1 MSAKQEYWLLVSETA
16 DTGREAMY
24 SLLKS
29 RLQSAKLID
38 FSAVFDVPTNIK
50 YGRLDDLM
58 RLVDDLVKH
67 DSFVEQACRR
77 LERLG
82 LEIDPSA
89 EFKIL
94 WQRNTLSV
102 DQYLSRFI
110 WDEAKYP
117 RSRLLKQN
125 VDLLVQNVGKLDE
138 EVRVKANLFQ
148 ELRNS
153 AATNQKADSIGFAT
167 KDLVD
172 ILTPDICSE
181 SDFVDTEHLTT
192 VVAIVPKQ
200 EEPHFAKNYWR
211 WNEFIAPQ
219 SHKKYPVEDKDGA
232 SVWTFV
238 CFKSKIEEIREK
250 AKVERVQLREFKYSP
265 TAHKTKNE
273 ERGKLEAER
282 TKQESVLSRICLAAF
297 SECFVAW
304 VHLKAI
310 RLFVEAV
317 LRYGVP
323 PKFSA
328 FIVRL
333 PPKAKESRMRRELDE
348 IFATKSMLGKS
359 YFGVREETNVG
370 DDDQD
375 FFPYV
380 SLSLVPFLLFTQK

>member
-1 MSAKQEYWLLVSETA
+1 MSARQEYWLLVSETA

-29 RLQSAKLID
+29 RLQNAKLID

-82 LEIDPSA
+82 LEIDPNA

-117 RSRLLKQN
+117 RSRILKQN
-125 VDLLVQNVGKLDE
+125 VDLLVANVAKLDE
-138 EVRVKANLFQ
+138 EVRVKASLFQ

-153 AATNQKADSIGFAT
+153 AANSQKQESIGFNT

-172 ILTPDICSE
+172 VLTPDICSE
-181 SDFVDTEHLTT
+181 SDFIDTEHLTT

-200 EEPHFAKNYWR
+200 EELNFTKNYWK
-211 WNEFIAPQ
+211 WHEFVAPQ
-219 SHKKYPVEDKDGA
+219 SHKKYPVVDKDGTTI
-232 SVWTFV
+232 WTFV
-238 CFKSKIEEIREK
+238 CFKSKIDEIKERFK
-250 AKVERVQLREFKYSP
+250 AERITLREYKFSP

-282 TKQESVLSRICLAAF
+282 SKQESVLSRICLAAF

-333 PPKAKESRMRRELDE
+333 PPKAKESRMRRELEE

-359 YFGVREETNVG
+359 YFGVREDNNIG

>member
-1 MSAKQEYWLLVSETA
+1 MWCFQ
-16 DTGREAMY
+16 
-24 SLLKS
+24 
-29 RLQSAKLID
+29 
-38 FSAVFDVPTNIK
+38 VFDVPTNIK

-125 VDLLVQNVGKLDE
+125 VDLLVANVAKLDE
-138 EVRVKANLFQ
+138 EVRVKASVFQ

-153 AATNQKADSIGFAT
+153 SATNQKADSIGFAT
-167 KDLVD
+167 KDLIDV
-172 ILTPDICSE
+172 LTPDVCSE
-181 SDFVDTEHLTT
+181 QDFLETTHLTT
-192 VVAIVPKQ
+192 AVAIVPKQ
-200 EEPHFAKNYWR
+200 EEANFVKAYWK
-211 WNEFIAPQ
+211 WNPFVVPS
-219 SHKKYPVEDKDGA
+219 SHKKYQVQDKDGA
-232 SVWTFV
+232 TVWSFV
-238 CFKSKIEEIREK
+238 CFKSKFDAVRTT
-250 AKVERVQLREFKYSP
+250 AKEHRVTVREFKFSA
-265 TAHKTKNE
+265 TAHKTKDE

-304 VHLKAI
+304 VHLKAM

-323 PKFSA
+323 PKFAA

-333 PPKAKESRMRRELDE
+333 PPKAKESRMRRELEE

-359 YFGVREETNVG
+359 YFGVRDEGTGVA

-380 SLSLVPFLLFTQK
+380 SLSLVPFLMFTQK

>member
-1 MSAKQEYWLLVSETA
+1 MAAKQEYWLLVSETA
-16 DTGREAMY
+16 ETGREATY

-29 RLQSAKLID
+29 RLQGAKLID

-67 DSFVEQACRR
+67 DTFVEQACRR
-77 LERLG
+77 LEKLG
-82 LEIDPSA
+82 LDIDPNA

-102 DQYLSRFI
+102 EQYLSRFI

-125 VDLLVQNVGKLDE
+125 VDLLVANVAKLDE
-138 EVRVKANLFQ
+138 EVRVKASLFQ
-148 ELRNS
+148 ELKNS
-153 AATNQKADSIGFAT
+153 AASNQKADTVGFMT

-172 ILTPDICSE
+172 VLTPDVCSE
-181 SDFVDTEHLTT
+181 SDFIDTEHLTT
-192 VVAIVPKQ
+192 IIAIVPRQ
-200 EEPHFAKNYWR
+200 EEAAFPKKYWK
-211 WNEFIAPQ
+211 WNEFVAPG
-219 SHKKYPVEDKDGA
+219 SHKKYPMQDKDGLG
-232 SVWTFV
+232 VWSFI
-238 CFKSKIEEIREK
+238 CFKSQIEQIREK
-250 AKVERVQLREFKYSP
+250 AKSDRITIREFKYSP
-265 TAHKTKNE
+265 TAHKVKNE
-273 ERGKLEAER
+273 ERGRIEAER
-282 TKQESVLSRICLAAF
+282 SKQESVLSRICLAAF

-333 PPKAKESRMRRELDE
+333 PPKAKESRMRRELE
-348 IFATKSMLGKS
+348 ELFATKSMLGRS
-359 YFGVREETNVG
+359 YFGVKEEGHMG

-380 SLSLVPFLLFTQK
+380 SLSLVPFMIFTQK